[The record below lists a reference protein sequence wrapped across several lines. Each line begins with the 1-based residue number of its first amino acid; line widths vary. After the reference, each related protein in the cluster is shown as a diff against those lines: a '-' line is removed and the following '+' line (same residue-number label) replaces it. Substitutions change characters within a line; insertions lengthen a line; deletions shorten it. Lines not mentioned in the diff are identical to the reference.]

1 MPLLILFCVKF
12 YSLYGISGRLG
23 MTSFFIRKLGPLCRY
38 TICSSPYEHPH
49 PSNPASGFN
58 HLRRRSST
66 TIHNWPPRYATVHCR
81 GSGTWSTTSSL
92 STHTT
97 VYLHGTSLRP
107 IKGPILSNSRYTSTN
122 ATGTQNQQVHSNS
135 IGPAPRPQ
143 VLCRC
148 IHSTGPTKLAPK
160 NGGAWYFHLVFAGT
174 LRQGDV
180 HQS

>member
-1 MPLLILFCVKF
+1 MNIHTQAILPLASTISAGAPAQQSTTDPQDMQLSTAGAAEHEVPPAPSAHTLQPT
-12 YSLYGISGRLG
+12 STPPHSGRSRDPSSATQG
-23 MTSFFIRKLGPLCRY
+23 TPLP
-38 TICSSPYEHPH
+38 T
-49 PSNPASGFN
+49 
-58 HLRRRSST
+58 
-66 TIHNWPPRYATVHCR
+66 
-81 GSGTWSTTSSL
+81 
-92 STHTT
+92 
-97 VYLHGTSLRP
+97 
-107 IKGPILSNSRYTSTN
+107 
-122 ATGTQNQQVHSNS
+122 QQVHSNS